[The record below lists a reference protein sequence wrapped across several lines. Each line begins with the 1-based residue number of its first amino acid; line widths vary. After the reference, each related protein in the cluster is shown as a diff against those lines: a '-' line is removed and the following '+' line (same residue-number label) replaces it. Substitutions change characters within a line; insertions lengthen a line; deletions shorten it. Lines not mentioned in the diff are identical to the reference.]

1 MTRRAGA
8 WLAGA
13 VLFVA
18 LFLMVWMWP
27 VYLPPVTPAMAE
39 AREQAQAERID
50 GPHRVFGYATLT
62 NPVVRLIVV
71 GRPVPS
77 GAARLPDMRR
87 EGRDISPAPGAVLDG
102 RVFETDDEGLLRLDR
117 YERLGERYRRDVMTL
132 SDGSTAWVYRLLP
145 YNSP

>member
-1 MTRRAGA
+1 MKRRAGA

-13 VLFVA
+13 VLLVA
-18 LFLMVWMWP
+18 LLLMVWIWP
-27 VYLPPVTPAMAE
+27 VYLPPVTPAMEE
-39 AREQAQAERID
+39 AREQAQAVPDD

-71 GRPVPS
+71 GQPVPS
-77 GAARLPDMRR
+77 SAARLPDMQR
-87 EGRDISPAPGAVLDG
+87 EGRDIFPAPGAVLEG
-102 RVFETDDEGLLRLDR
+102 RVFETDDNGLLRLDR

-132 SDGSTAWVYRLLP
+132 SDGSAAWVYRLLP